1 MTPSI
6 ADCVADPQLLGLH
19 VSPAQRTLLKAV
31 YGLPLDAEV
40 TVVAGAR
47 AGKDSRI
54 ASPIVVFESVFGG
67 HERHLARG
75 ERGVIVL
82 VAQDQ
87 RATKIAFSYIRDY
100 LTRSPL
106 LASQVAEVLASEITL
121 TNGLT
126 IGCFPC
132 TLKSLRGW
140 SIPIGVMDEVG
151 FFRLEGAAD
160 SDVEIQ
166 QSIRRGMISFPAT
179 R

>member
-6 ADCVADPQLLGLH
+6 ADFVTDPQLLGLH

-31 YGLPLDAEV
+31 YGLPLDAEELALWQQCTGRVRYPAQPFAEV

-54 ASPIVVFESVFGG
+54 AAPIVVFESVFGG

-87 RATKIAFSYIRDY
+87 RATRVAFDYIHDY
-100 LTRSPL
+100 LTGSPL
-106 LASQVAEVLASEITL
+106 LASMIEDDLAQEIRL
-121 TNGLT
+121 VNRVS
-126 IGCFPC
+126 IVCFPC
-132 TLKSLRGW
+132 TQRSLR
-140 SIPIGVMDEVG
+140 
-151 FFRLEGAAD
+151 
-160 SDVEIQ
+160 
-166 QSIRRGMISFPAT
+166 
-179 R
+179 